1 MLFIV
6 MELCRRIIL
15 QKFNVN
21 GNGYLMTEVEAHT
34 LGYICDHKE
43 TTVTHLAEY
52 SCRTKGTVSKQLKK
66 LEEKGMI
73 TRVQKNGNRKWVYF
87 VPTNE
92 GLKANEMHRAY
103 DRIKTMEMLEVLLK
117 NCINGRDRKLL

>member
-1 MLFIV
+1 
-6 MELCRRIIL
+6 
-15 QKFNVN
+15 
-21 GNGYLMTEVEAHT
+21 
-34 LGYICDHKE
+34 
-43 TTVTHLAEY
+43 
-52 SCRTKGTVSKQLKK
+52 
-66 LEEKGMI
+66 MI

-117 NCINGRDRKLL
+117 KLYNGRDRKLFIKSQLFESNI